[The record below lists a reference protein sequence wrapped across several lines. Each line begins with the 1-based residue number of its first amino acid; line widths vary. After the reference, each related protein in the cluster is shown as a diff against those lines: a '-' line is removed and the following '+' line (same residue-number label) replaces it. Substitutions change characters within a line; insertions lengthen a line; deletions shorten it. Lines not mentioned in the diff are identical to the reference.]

1 LYTLPQKLFAEFFGT
16 FATIFTAIGA
26 IAADQYLRSAGQPAI
41 SALGLAIAY
50 GLSYA
55 ILIAAVSHISGA
67 HLNPAVTIGFWVTKR
82 ISTLQSLFYWI
93 AQLAGATVA
102 AYLLLAILPPA
113 NWRADVVGVIT
124 PNLAADFTRFHGM
137 LLEGTLTFIIVFV
150 FFATTSPDPSG
161 AADRHRS
168 SGFATGLAVA
178 SSAVFALP
186 FTGASFNPA
195 RTFGPAL
202 VSHHW
207 TNHGVY
213 WVGPLL
219 GGVIAAVLY
228 DKLFL
233 ADRAPR

>member
-1 LYTLPQKLFAEFFGT
+1 LYTLPQKLFAELFGT
-16 FATIFTAIGA
+16 FATIFIAIGA
-26 IAADQYLRSAGQPAI
+26 VAADQYLRAAGQPGI
-41 SALGLAIAY
+41 TVLGIATAY

-82 ISTLQSLFYWI
+82 TSTLQSIFYCV
-93 AQLAGATVA
+93 AQLAGATA
-102 AYLLLAILPPA
+102 ASYLLLAILPAA
-113 NWRADVVGVIT
+113 NWRAEVVGAVT

-137 LLEGTLTFIIVFV
+137 LLEGALTFIIVFV
-150 FFATTSPDPSG
+150 FFATAAPESAG
-161 AADRHRS
+161 ATERHRH
-168 SGFATGLAVA
+168 SGYATGLAVA
-178 SSAVFALP
+178 ASAIFALP

-202 VSHHW
+202 ASHHW

-233 ADRAPR
+233 SDRAPS